1 MRRSNNFVQ
10 IMGFVE
16 CTISSEHEI
25 RIPIVQGILKHPT
38 IELLRELLKKPAVA
52 KKYTIESLR
61 RAPWKVLKEF
71 PYSWL
76 KLSIEEANLKPERKK
91 AIVFMIS
98 DESRGMVGEGD
109 SLGEVRGRWCRKC
122 VTSQIAKSECGAIIQ
137 KTV

>member
-1 MRRSNNFVQ
+1 MRRSDNFAQ
-10 IMGFVE
+10 IMGFVK
-16 CTISSEHEI
+16 CPISPGQEI

-38 IELLRELLKKPAVA
+38 IELLRELLKNPAVA

-76 KLSIEEANLKPERKK
+76 KLYIEEADLKPERKK

-98 DESRGMVGEGD
+98 DEN
-109 SLGEVRGRWCRKC
+109 
-122 VTSQIAKSECGAIIQ
+122 T
-137 KTV
+137 